1 MHSAHLLR
9 RIYCRADVLK
19 EPPVRAVIIVASLYW
34 LQLSFNRRML
44 STCCRHLSAAQ
55 THNLEVPVSIER
67 EREGGGDRQR
77 EGRERERERVGGG
90 DEGCCLSILI
100 KPRLH
105 HIQKKMALKH
115 YTRFQFEKC
124 NFLHED

>member
-1 MHSAHLLR
+1 MHSAHL

-44 STCCRHLSAAQ
+44 SSCRHLSAAQ

-67 EREGGGDRQR
+67 ERERGVGGTDRERGEKEREKGCGGGR
-77 EGRERERERVGGG
+77 GM
-90 DEGCCLSILI
+90 LS
-100 KPRLH
+100 
-105 HIQKKMALKH
+105 KH
-115 YTRFQFEKC
+115 LDKTSPASHSKE
-124 NFLHED
+124 NGT